1 MNKSSKS
8 ATIKSVS
15 AKSVLAFAK
24 KNAGKPK
31 GGKKSC

>member
-1 MNKSSKS
+1 MNKQSKS
-8 ATIKSVS
+8 ATIKTVS

>member
-1 MNKSSKS
+1 MNKPSKS

-24 KNAGKPK
+24 KGAGKPK